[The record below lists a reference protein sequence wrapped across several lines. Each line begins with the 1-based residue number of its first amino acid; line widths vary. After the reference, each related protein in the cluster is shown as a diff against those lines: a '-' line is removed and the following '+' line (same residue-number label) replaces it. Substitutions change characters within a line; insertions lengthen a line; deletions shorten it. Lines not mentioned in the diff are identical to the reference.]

1 MRVEKKN
8 TTGGSRLAAHR
19 SPKALIELYWT
30 EVWNNRNAEMIR
42 ELCADP
48 IIRHDPGSVT
58 ALSIDDQIARVRQQS
73 ERSEP
78 YFEHEILHADDTY
91 VTSVWNMHTRKG
103 DRIEL
108 CGIEVF
114 KAENGRFTHCWN
126 SSYVAGR
133 WGREG
138 DKAVPDDLPAP
149 GPIAGVEG
157 VTPAWLQAVFQH
169 AGLDAPRISM
179 ASSAPIGQ
187 GNLSATYR
195 TQITYNANADKAV
208 NSVVC
213 KLTALS
219 PQAVDIAGQ
228 YDVFGREVHVYEAFG
243 DNPPLSAPRCFLAKA
258 GADGRSLTLVLEDL
272 TGRARPGDQIAGCS
286 IAEARA
292 VVAEFA
298 RLHCAYW
305 KNPGIAG
312 APWLFDR
319 AGKAPLT
326 GQSYPLAAAAF
337 RERFDGRIDG
347 GMLDAMDRFVPLAG
361 DMTAAVGPRLTL
373 IHGEPRVDNVLF
385 EDAADGPRA
394 WLIDWQF
401 ADFGS
406 PMFDTAYFLAG
417 SLSPQDR
424 RACERDLIAA
434 HQAQIAKVDPGYS
447 LDQALA
453 EYAAA
458 LPFALFTTVGAV
470 MAMPPSDHGDRL
482 LQVLLERNVAALADW
497 NAIP

>member
-1 MRVEKKN
+1 M
-8 TTGGSRLAAHR
+8 TAHR
-19 SPKALIELYWT
+19 SPKTLIEMYWA

-58 ALSIDDQIARVRQQS
+58 ALSIEDQIARVRQQS
-73 ERSEP
+73 ERAEP

-103 DRIEL
+103 ERVDL

-138 DKAVPDDLPAP
+138 DKAVPDNLPPP
-149 GPIAGVEG
+149 GAIASIDG

-179 ASSAPIGQ
+179 ASSVPIGA
-187 GNLSATYR
+187 GNLSAAYR
-195 TQITYNANADKAV
+195 TQITYNANAEKAV
-208 NSVVC
+208 TSVVC
-213 KLTALS
+213 KLTALT
-219 PQAVDIAGQ
+219 PEVVAVAGQ
-228 YDVFGREVHVYEAFG
+228 YNVFAREVSVYEAFG
-243 DNPPLSAPRCFLAKA
+243 ETPPLNVPRCYLAKA
-258 GADGRSLTLVLEDL
+258 GADGRSLNLVMEDL
-272 TGRARPGDQIAGCS
+272 SARTRPGDQIAGCS
-286 IAEARA
+286 IAEAAA

-298 RLHCAYW
+298 KLHRAYW
-305 KNPGIAG
+305 KDEAVSQ

-319 AGKAPLT
+319 ASKAPLT
-326 GQSYPLAAAAF
+326 AQSYPMAAAQF
-337 RERFDGRIDG
+337 RQRFG
-347 GMLDAMDRFVPLAG
+347 GKVEARYLDAMDRFVPLAG
-361 DMTAAVGPRLTL
+361 EMTASVGPRLTL
-373 IHGEPRVDNVLF
+373 IHGEARVDNIMF
-385 EDAADGPRA
+385 EDTDQGPRA

-417 SLSPQDR
+417 SLTPADR

-434 HQAQIAKVDPGYS
+434 HQAQIALTDPGYT
-447 LDQALA
+447 LEQALA
-453 EYAAA
+453 EYAAS
-458 LPFALFTTVGAV
+458 LPFALFTSVGAAL
-470 MAMPPSDHGDRL
+470 AMPPSEHGDRL
-482 LQVLLERNVAALADW
+482 LMTLLERNVEALADW
-497 NAIP
+497 DAIP